1 MGLAAWLAQNPGL
14 AALTAV
20 ALLLTVYLIYVM
32 VHPER
37 F

>member
-1 MGLAAWLAQNPGL
+1 MGLAAWVAQNPGL
-14 AALTAV
+14 TALSV
-20 ALLLTVYLIYVM
+20 IALLLTVYLIYVM